1 MNTPAAL
8 ELITTIAAEMLEH
21 IHTDTMLV
29 SLVNDDGSH
38 SYTEE
43 AQEVFNML
51 HDEIENIVQHFE
63 VKYADEYGT

>member
-1 MNTPAAL
+1 MNTPTL

-21 IHTDTMLV
+21 IHTDTILV
-29 SLVNDDGSH
+29 FNDDGSH
-38 SYTEE
+38 NYTEE

-63 VKYADEYGT
+63 VSYADEYGT